1 MKGAL
6 AAEANMA
13 APPSAAQGKAP
24 PSAAGRKGIAPTTT
38 TDTIVAL
45 EDISIAPESGWRAI
59 GAIGE

>member
-13 APPSAAQGKAP
+13 AP